1 MSALFARLIGLFR
14 ATPQNSSDES
24 VAHSLL
30 ERAEAHTGSD
40 ARQLRRAA
48 VAYLSVVR

>member
-1 MSALFARLIGLFR
+1 MFALFTRFFGLFP
-14 ATPQNSSDES
+14 ATAKNSFDDS
-24 VAHSLL
+24 VARSLM

>member
-1 MSALFARLIGLFR
+1 MTALFARLFGIFQT
-14 ATPQNSSDES
+14 TPQNRFDDS
-24 VAHSLL
+24 VAHSLM